1 MREANEA
8 VKEAL
13 NATNVPKKR
22 KYTTA
27 FTAED
32 RAAIGR
38 YASENGNAAAAK
50 KFRATHNVGES
61 TVRSFKKKYLV
72 ELKRQVTTG
81 TEVTSLRAGKR
92 GRKRMLG
99 EQLDTKVQSYIK
111 ALRSAGTPIGTSVL
125 MAAATGIL
133 TCYDRTLLVE
143 HGGHISISKTW
154 AMSLL
159 KRMGFVKRKATTK
172 STPAMSG
179 ETFER
184 AKAQYLKQ
192 IGGLVQLRAIP
203 ESLVINL
210 DQTGIKLVPTG
221 DWTMA
226 EEGSKRVEVAG
237 LGDKRQVT
245 ATFAAC
251 LDGTFLPMQ
260 ILYQGKT
267 ARCHPKYRF
276 PEGFDTFHTPNHWA
290 NAETCQRFFEKIIFP
305 YVQRTREEMGAPL
318 QKALV
323 VMDNFSGQ
331 TTTTILE
338 KI

>member
-1 MREANEA
+1 MRESNNCELRIFSTIAFKRTKIKEPRKFKYGIHWSRATLRANFRLESVLLPNTAYHYESSKLLSPSKGLPTTEQTGLPARVLREANEA

-38 YASENGNAAAAK
+38 YASENGNAAAVK

-61 TVRSFKKKYLV
+61 TVRSFKKKYLE

-92 GRKRMLG
+92 GRKTMLG

-111 ALRSAGTPIGTSVL
+111 ALRSAGTLIGTSVV

-159 KRMGFVKRKATTK
+159 KRIGFVK
-172 STPAMSG
+172 G
-179 ETFER
+179 
-184 AKAQYLKQ
+184 
-192 IGGLVQLRAIP
+192 
-203 ESLVINL
+203 
-210 DQTGIKLVPTG
+210 
-221 DWTMA
+221 
-226 EEGSKRVEVAG
+226 
-237 LGDKRQVT
+237 
-245 ATFAAC
+245 C
-251 LDGTFLPMQ
+251 
-260 ILYQGKT
+260 
-267 ARCHPKYRF
+267 
-276 PEGFDTFHTPNHWA
+276 
-290 NAETCQRFFEKIIFP
+290 FF
-305 YVQRTREEMGAPL
+305 M
-318 QKALV
+318 
-323 VMDNFSGQ
+323 
-331 TTTTILE
+331 
-338 KI
+338 